1 MPWDLWS
8 WMIRLRTT
16 GPNAEPIVS
25 INMRELPRANGADGV
40 EGPGSAFPQFLA
52 SFVARCQSPL
62 EQKERKLLWAFAW
75 ASGSRACD
83 ELPEAYRCPNRCGW
97 NSSTQ
102 NSVVAV
108 VAFVALLEL
117 DSRVVP
123 G

>member
-1 MPWDLWS
+1 MEW
-8 WMIRLRTT
+8 RT
-16 GPNAEPIVS
+16 GRHLKSNLDRRA
-25 INMRELPRANGADGV
+25 LP
-40 EGPGSAFPQFLA
+40 
-52 SFVARCQSPL
+52 CL
-62 EQKERKLLWAFAW
+62 ERKERKLSWAFAW

-108 VAFVALLEL
+108 IAFVALLEL
-117 DSRVVP
+117 DSRVAP